1 VIGYFW
7 DELHQRMMNFL
18 PEQFRR
24 PRRKQKDPV
33 SLARMRSGKRMAIFK
48 GQDNSRFT
56 DFYHAVLVMPW
67 PLFLLALAV
76 FFLILNGFFALLYL
90 ADPTGITNARP
101 GNVWDAFQFSVYTIA
116 SIGYGSLAPKSHYVN
131 VVVIIEAF
139 VGILN
144 VALITGAVFSR
155 FSRPTARILFSDIA
169 VMTTFD
175 GEPMLMF
182 RAANQRGNRI
192 LDANIS
198 VNFAWQQTT
207 REGYTMRR
215 FQELSLVRARS
226 SLFALSWTVMHRVDK
241 TSPLYGHTPESLT
254 AILAEIVIL
263 LSGTD
268 ETLAAV
274 IFARHSY
281 RPYQILWRH
290 RFVDILSR
298 QADGQIVVE
307 LTHFHDAVPEGLTE
321 ET

>member
-1 VIGYFW
+1 
-7 DELHQRMMNFL
+7 
-18 PEQFRR
+18 
-24 PRRKQKDPV
+24 
-33 SLARMRSGKRMAIFK
+33 MRSGKRMAIFK
-48 GQDNSRFT
+48 GQDNSRWT
-56 DFYHAVLVMPW
+56 DFYHTILVMPW

-76 FFLILNGFFALLYL
+76 FFVLLNAGFALLYMV
-90 ADPTGITNARP
+90 DPNGITNARP
-101 GNVWDAFQFSVYTIA
+101 GNFSDAFRFSVQTIA
-116 SIGYGSLAPKSHYVN
+116 STGYGVLTPRGTYVN
-131 VVVIIEAF
+131 SVVMVEAF

-155 FSRPTARILFSDIA
+155 FSRPTARIMFSDIA

-192 LDANIS
+192 LDANIA

-215 FQELSLVRARS
+215 FQELALVRARS
-226 SLFALSWTVMHRVDK
+226 SLFALSWTVMHRVDE

-254 AILAEIVIL
+254 AMLAEIVVL

-281 RPYQILWRH
+281 RPHQILWRH

-298 QADGQIVVE
+298 RADGQIVVE
-307 LTHFHDAVPEGLTE
+307 LAHFHEAVPEEVSTE
-321 ET
+321 T

>member
-1 VIGYFW
+1 MI
-7 DELHQRMMNFL
+7 NFL

-24 PRRKQKDPV
+24 RPRKNEDSI
-33 SLARMRSGKRMAIFK
+33 SLARMRSGQRMAIFK
-48 GQDNSRFT
+48 GQDNSRWT

-67 PLFLLALAV
+67 PLFLVALAV
-76 FFLILNGFFALLYL
+76 FFLVLNSIFALLYL

-101 GNVWDAFQFSVYTIA
+101 GSFWDAFEFSVYTIA
-116 SIGYGSLAPKSHYVN
+116 SIGYGVLTPKSHYVN

-155 FSRPTARILFSDIA
+155 FSRPTARIIFSDIA

-192 LDANIS
+192 LDANIA

-241 TSPLYGHTPESLT
+241 TSPLYGHTQESLS
-254 AILAEIVIL
+254 AILAEIIVL

-281 RPYQILWRH
+281 RPHQILWRH
-290 RFVDILSR
+290 RLVDILSR
-298 QADGQIVVE
+298 REDGQIVVE
-307 LTHFHDAVPEGLTE
+307 LAHFHEAVPEDAADE
-321 ET
+321 A